1 MVDYHPFSDAI
12 FDDPYPIY
20 KQLRDES
27 PVHYLEEFDCW
38 FVSRF
43 EDVWNL
49 EQDQR
54 NLTSKFGTTS
64 THLVTKQT
72 PISPNLSGLDPPQHG
87 PVRSFFNPPFKP
99 GAVAA
104 LEPRVRAFAREAID
118 CGARARHG
126 RRGDRAGR
134 YVSSRVVCTILG
146 LPLEDA
152 DQVLAWVNT
161 YFEREPGRRGST
173 PRGIDAAKEF
183 AMYLFRLSKEMRSRG
198 APPGSLMH
206 KLHTEEIAGERA
218 DDMRVAVHLNML
230 AIGGTETF
238 PKVFSAALSRL
249 AQHPDQRAACARDP
263 SLIPDA
269 FHETLRIDMPTQM
282 LGRTIARDFELRG
295 KKLRGGQRPPVPLGL
310 RQPRRARVR
319 RSRHLRPA
327 PPRAAHPLV
336 RPRPAHVPRR
346 ARRAPRGPHPAR
358 GSAAR
363 RCRTTRSTPPASSA
377 CAPSSSAASP
387 RCRSGSRRSRRSTSA
402 AWART
407 AVRAL
412 RVARRSE
419 SPA

>member
-1 MVDYHPFSDAI
+1 MSFARLRLAARSSLSARARDGTVPGAAMVDYHPFSDAI
-12 FDDPYPIY
+12 YDDPYPIY

-27 PVHYLEEFDCW
+27 PFHYLEEFDCW

-99 GAVAA
+99 GAVAS

-118 CGARARHG
+118 AVRE
-126 RRGDRAGR
+126 RGSADAVIELGGH
-134 YVSSRVVCTILG
+134 VASRVVCTILG

-152 DQVLAWVNT
+152 GQVLAWVNT
-161 YFEREPGRRGST
+161 YFEREPGQRGST
-173 PRGIDAAKEF
+173 ARGIEAAKEF

-198 APPGSLMH
+198 APEGSLMH
-206 KLHTEEIAGERA
+206 KLHHEDVAGERA

-238 PKVFSAALSRL
+238 PKVFSAALWRL
-249 AQHPDQRAACARDP
+249 ARNPEQRAACAADP

-282 LGRTIARDFELRG
+282 LGRTIARDFEMR
-295 KKLRGGQRPPVPLGL
+295 GQRLSAGSSLLFLWGSANRDEREFSDPD
-310 RQPRRARVR
+310 RFDVR
-319 RSRHLRPA
+319 
-327 PPRAAHPLV
+327 
-336 RPRPAHVPRR
+336 
-346 ARRAPRGPHPAR
+346 RRAPRILSFGHGQHMCLGAH
-358 GSAAR
+358 
-363 RCRTTRSTPPASSA
+363 
-377 CAPSSSAASP
+377 
-387 RCRSGSRRSRRSTSA
+387 
-402 AWART
+402 
-407 AVRAL
+407 
-412 RVARRSE
+412 VARLEGRVLLEEVLRAMPEYEIDEAGIQRLRSE
-419 SPA
+419 FFRGVAALPIQFLPF

>member
-27 PVHYLEEFDCW
+27 PVHYLEEFECW

-104 LEPRVRAFAREAID
+104 LEPHVRAFAREAIAAVRER
-118 CGARARHG
+118 GAADAVIELG
-126 RRGDRAGR
+126 G
-134 YVSSRVVCTILG
+134 YVASRVVCTILG

-152 DQVLAWVNT
+152 GQILAWVNT
-161 YFEREPGRRGST
+161 YFEREPGVRGST
-173 PRGIDAAKEF
+173 PRGIEAAKEF
-183 AMYLFRLSKEMRSRG
+183 AMYLFRLSKELRSRG

-206 KLHTEEIAGERA
+206 KLHTEEVAGERA

-263 SLIPDA
+263 SRIADA

-295 KKLRGGQRPPVPLGL
+295 KRLHAGSGL
-310 RQPRRARVR
+310 LFLWGSANRDEREFPDPDTFDVR
-319 RSRHLRPA
+319 
-327 PPRAAHPLV
+327 
-336 RPRPAHVPRR
+336 
-346 ARRAPRGPHPAR
+346 RRAPRILSFGHGQHMCLGAH
-358 GSAAR
+358 
-363 RCRTTRSTPPASSA
+363 
-377 CAPSSSAASP
+377 
-387 RCRSGSRRSRRSTSA
+387 
-402 AWART
+402 
-407 AVRAL
+407 
-412 RVARRSE
+412 VARLEGRVLIEEVLRGMPDYEIDTAGVQRLRSE
-419 SPA
+419 FFRGFAALPIQFAPF